1 MAPFLLLVL
10 AACGQASDGRPE
22 PETEPE
28 QAQSAAPSNARPL
41 SGADAFAAPE
51 GSQRIAAVG
60 DLVGEYRVA
69 GIDGAGLQADFGI
82 AVSIDG
88 PMLSYEPTCA
98 GFVWTIAED
107 AGAFTFTRSPGFGP
121 TRQPDGTIAV
131 CAVAVPP
138 EMERL
143 GAAVDAARRAWR
155 TPANGILLEG
165 GGHSVLL
172 FSQ

>member
-1 MAPFLLLVL
+1 M
-10 AACGQASDGRPE
+10 
-22 PETEPE
+22 
-28 QAQSAAPSNARPL
+28 
-41 SGADAFAAPE
+41 
-51 GSQRIAAVG
+51 
-60 DLVGEYRVA
+60 GEYRVA

-155 TPANGILLEG
+155 TPANGVLLEG
-165 GGHSVLL
+165 GGRSVLL

>member
-1 MAPFLLLVL
+1 MAPLLPLAL
-10 AACGQASDGRPE
+10 AACGQVPDGQPE
-22 PETEPE
+22 PEQM
-28 QAQSAAPSNARPL
+28 QAEAPRDARPSS
-41 SGADAFAAPE
+41 SGDAFAAPE

-155 TPANGILLEG
+155 TPANGVLLEG
-165 GGHSVLL
+165 GGRSVLL